1 MNPELDRAD
10 EVLDMAAFDRLFGEY
25 RPRFLRFAA
34 GYVADPADA
43 EDIVM
48 ESFAA
53 AWRHRDTLTTETF
66 PPYTLTIV
74 KNKCLNRLRGQ
85 SRRLRAAEKLHTHHM
100 QVLRTRIATLE
111 ACNPEEL
118 FSKEARRI
126 VDQTL
131 AQMPERTREIFI
143 RSRFRGQSYKE
154 IADEMGITV
163 KSVEFEISKAMKRLR
178 IALKDYLAFFVFWF
192 TIN

>member
-1 MNPELDRAD
+1 MRVRNFRRFSFWATSTPEKSHLVLNSVAD
-10 EVLDMAAFDRLFGEY
+10 
-25 RPRFLRFAA
+25 RFAD
-34 GYVADPADA
+34 Y
-43 EDIVM
+43 
-48 ESFAA
+48 
-53 AWRHRDTLTTETF
+53 RHRETLTVETF

-85 SRRLRAAEKLHTHHM
+85 AVRLRAAETLHSHNT

-126 VDQTL
+126 VDETL
-131 AQMPERTREIFI
+131 AQMPERTREIFV

-163 KSVEFEISKAMKRLR
+163 KSVEFEVSKAMKRLR
-178 IALKDYLAFFVFWF
+178 VALKDYLAFFLFWF
-192 TIN
+192 TAN